1 MTAPLL
7 QVEHLCKYFP
17 VTGGILSRAR
27 GEVRAVDDVSFT
39 LNRGETLS
47 LVGESGSGKTTTG
60 RCILRL
66 IEPSSGS
73 VTFDG
78 QDVLSLNTRELRAL
92 RKRMQIIFQDP
103 YSSLN
108 PRLTVSAT
116 LSEAIG
122 AHGLRPRAQRRER
135 VQELLHMVGL
145 PADAAERYP
154 HEFSGGQRQR
164 IGIARAL
171 AVEPDLIVCD
181 EPVSALDV
189 SIQAQVV
196 NLLKDLQE
204 RLGIAYLFIGHDLS
218 VVRNI
223 SHRIAVMYH
232 GKIVEH
238 GESEEVF
245 NHPREEYTKA
255 LLAAVPKVDAA
266 FRRESGLKREAEL
279 P

>member
-1 MTAPLL
+1 MSEPLL
-7 QVEHLCKYFP
+7 RVQHLCKYFP
-17 VTGGILSRAR
+17 VTSGVLGRR
-27 GEVRAVDDVSFT
+27 TGEVRAVDDVSFE
-39 LNRGETLS
+39 LHRGQTLS

-66 IEPSSGS
+66 IEPTSGS

-78 QDVLSLNTRELRAL
+78 QDVLALNKRELRAL
-92 RKRMQIIFQDP
+92 RRRMQIIFQDP

-108 PRLTVSAT
+108 PRLTVSAILT
-116 LSEAIG
+116 EAIA
-122 AHGLRPRAQRRER
+122 AHGLRARAQRRDR
-135 VQELLHMVGL
+135 AMELLHLVGL
-145 PADAAERYP
+145 PPEAADRYP

-164 IGIARAL
+164 IGVARAL

-204 RLGIAYLFIGHDLS
+204 ELGIAYLFIGHDLS

-223 SHRIAVMYH
+223 SHQVAVMTH
-232 GKIVEH
+232 GKIVEM
-238 GESEEVF
+238 GESETLF
-245 NHPREEYTKA
+245 DNPQSAYTRS
-255 LLAAVPKVDAA
+255 LLAAIPRIDAA
-266 FRRESGLKREAEL
+266 FSRA
-279 P
+279 